1 MLVEEIMTQNV
12 IHINSHETIAAACEK
27 LINNKVGSLI
37 VMDNDLTVGILTERD
52 IIQHILQGS
61 GDIRNVEIKSVM
73 TPNIKSVH
81 AKASLEKAA
90 EIMKEHNIKKLPV
103 VSNNNIIG
111 IVTETDITRTVYA
124 CNQAIEDF
132 TQFYLMSKTS
142 MEKLLDD
149 WGNLIIGLRNN
160 IVLSNDKNFDEQIE
174 EVIQIK
180 PTQPQEEPATSTP
193 GETTL

>member
-12 IHINSHETIAAACEK
+12 IHISCHETVAAACEK
-27 LINNKVGSLI
+27 LITNKVGSLI
-37 VMDNDLTVGILTERD
+37 VMENDTTVGILTERD
-52 IIQHILQGS
+52 IIQQILQDS
-61 GDIRNVEIKSVM
+61 GDIRNVEIKTVM
-73 TPNIKSVH
+73 TPNIKSVY

-90 EIMKEHNIKKLPV
+90 EIMKEQNIKKLPV
-103 VSNNNIIG
+103 VLNNNIVG

-132 TQFYLMSKTS
+132 THFYLMSKTS

-149 WGNLIIGLRNN
+149 WGNLIIGLRSN
-160 IVLSNDKNFDEQIE
+160 IVLSNDKNFDGPIE

-180 PTQPQEEPATSTP
+180 PTQPQEQSMTSTTE
-193 GETTL
+193 ETTL

>member
-12 IHINSHETIAAACEK
+12 IHINCHETIAAACEK
-27 LINNKVGSLI
+27 FMTNKVGSLI
-37 VMDNDLTVGILTERD
+37 VMDNNITVGILTERD
-52 IIQHILQGS
+52 IIQRILQGS
-61 GDIRNVEIKSVM
+61 EDIRNVEIGTVM
-73 TPNIKSVH
+73 TPSIKSVH
-81 AKASLEKAA
+81 VKAPLEKAA

-103 VSNNNIIG
+103 VSNNNIVG

-132 TQFYLMSKTS
+132 TQFYLLSKTS
-142 MEKLLDD
+142 LEKILDD
-149 WGNLIIGLRNN
+149 WGDLIINLRNN

-180 PTQPQEEPATSTP
+180 PTETQEQTVVSDGKTIQ
-193 GETTL
+193 